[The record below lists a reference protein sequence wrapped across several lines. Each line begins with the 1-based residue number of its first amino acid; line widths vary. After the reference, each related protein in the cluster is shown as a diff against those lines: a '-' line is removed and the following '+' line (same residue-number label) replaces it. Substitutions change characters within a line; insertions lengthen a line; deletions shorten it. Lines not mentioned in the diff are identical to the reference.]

1 LIYEQPALRPGDPA
15 AEARNA
21 KAASEANSGAALAA
35 ASTEAAAAT
44 VDVMGDLF
52 KSLSSGIA
60 QFVYAWILPS
70 ALTCGAFSVLV
81 LAHLEE
87 SAVANISVWI
97 GGALFTLGT
106 LTLSVVFA
114 YAARAIF
121 RVLEGISL
129 PKGLQKRLLKRQH
142 RRYNRLMAL
151 AQVPHRPT
159 AQEATEQLKAFPD
172 DSGMIMPTRL
182 GNALK
187 AMESY
192 GVSRFGLDSQTFWYE
207 LQAAA
212 PDAIRTATRETR
224 ASVDFFISSIAHL
237 TLLSFACLAAL
248 PFVDN
253 PVVIAIAAVLSLSL
267 TPLAYAQA
275 SANVLEWHWS
285 IRALVNTSREGLA
298 SSLGLALPTNSA
310 DEWDLWQ
317 AVSGLAHY
325 GRHDDYLRIFD
336 ANRVQSPATA
346 SSGPTLAPSSSA

>member
-1 LIYEQPALRPGDPA
+1 
-15 AEARNA
+15 
-21 KAASEANSGAALAA
+21 
-35 ASTEAAAAT
+35 
-44 VDVMGDLF
+44 MGDLF

-70 ALTCGAFSVLV
+70 ALTCGAFAVLV
-81 LAHLEE
+81 LAHLKE
-87 SAVANISVWI
+87 SSITNVSVWI

-121 RVLEGISL
+121 RVLEGISM
-129 PKGLQKRLLKRQH
+129 PKHMKRRLLKRQH

-151 AQVPHRPT
+151 ARVSHRAT
-159 AQEATEQLKAFPD
+159 AQEAMEQLKSFPD

-237 TLLSFACLAAL
+237 TLFSFACLIAL

-253 PVVIAIAAVLSLSL
+253 PVVVALAAILSLSL

-285 IRALVNTSREGLA
+285 IRALINTSREGLA
-298 SSLGLALPTNSA
+298 SSLGLVLPTNSTE
-310 DEWDLWQ
+310 EWDLWQ
-317 AVSGLAHY
+317 AVSGLAHH
-325 GRHDDYLRIFD
+325 GRQDNYLSVFD
-336 ANRVQSPATA
+336 RNRVQSPATA
-346 SSGPTLAPSSSA
+346 SSDASLSPSSST

>member
-1 LIYEQPALRPGDPA
+1 
-15 AEARNA
+15 
-21 KAASEANSGAALAA
+21 
-35 ASTEAAAAT
+35 
-44 VDVMGDLF
+44 MGDLF

-81 LAHLEE
+81 LAHLKD
-87 SAVANISVWI
+87 SAIANVSVWV

-114 YAARAIF
+114 YSARAIF
-121 RVLEGISL
+121 RVLEGISM
-129 PKGLQKRLLKRQH
+129 PKKLKRRLLRRQH
-142 RRYNRLMAL
+142 RRYNRLTAL
-151 AQVPHRPT
+151 ARVSHQPT
-159 AQEATEQLKAFPD
+159 SQEAAEQLKSYPGD
-172 DSGMIMPTRL
+172 PGMIMPTRL

-187 AMESY
+187 ALESY

-224 ASVDFFISSIAHL
+224 ASVDFFVSSIAHL
-237 TLLSFACLAAL
+237 TLLGVACLIAV

-253 PVVIAIAAVLSLSL
+253 PTAVVLGAVVSLSL

-275 SANVLEWHWS
+275 SVNVLEWHWS

-298 SSLGLALPTNSA
+298 SSLGLTIPTNSA
-310 DEWDLWQ
+310 DEWALWQ
-317 AVSGLAHY
+317 AVSGLAHH
-325 GRHDDYLRIFD
+325 GRQDDYLRVFD
-336 ANRVQSPATA
+336 KYRAQPPVTSV
-346 SSGPTLAPSSSA
+346 PSSSSSSA